1 MKQRCE
7 LLKLKAFLA
16 FVSSQQYAQMYAN
29 HTLKDF
35 SLYRKSFAANSLI
48 KPNSIR
54 QMKQKNRSEYCEL
67 FLRNLFFS
75 FIFIDV
81 VPPIRKR
88 FAMKHFAA
96 TKFFFLSVFSFAV
109 GVVIVVR
116 HQRNSNTEIQTNIKF
131 TWNGHMFY
139 VFCRFLVHSL
149 NIKITGIEI

>member
-1 MKQRCE
+1 MQFGSMLCTVKVPYTKITIRFGLILSIALASARIHQTMKQRCE

-75 FIFIDV
+75 FIFIDA

-116 HQRNSNTEIQTNIKF
+116 
-131 TWNGHMFY
+131 
-139 VFCRFLVHSL
+139 C
-149 NIKITGIEI
+149 

>member
-75 FIFIDV
+75 FIFIDA

-116 HQRNSNTEIQTNIKF
+116 CWAVRCGINVIRIQKFKPTSNSHEMGTCF
-131 TWNGHMFY
+131 TYFAD
-139 VFCRFLVHSL
+139 F
-149 NIKITGIEI
+149 